1 MNGDGQLQSL
11 LRIVQVIIQR
21 FVYGGKCAVLRLLIH
36 PFGDLLGIPCV
47 NFKILISEI
56 QSGIQPVAALIV
68 KFLRGGRVCFSGV
81 GAAGSGIGAGWLI
94 HYLLL
99 EQPIRYHALI
109 ISPAFL
115 KGIGLP
121 DDVSL
126 VPLIRDPRISELF
139 ETVIT
144 ENRERLPFYR
154 TAQNAA
160 VSSLLVQLCRDYRN
174 HDPSVGRDAAH
185 NSKVRLVRQ
194 CMDYINRHYL
204 DGISTSDISREIG
217 ITVNYL
223 CACFK
228 DVTNMTIKKYINSM
242 KCRDAEAMLSS
253 GSYTVTEAGL
263 HCGFDNMAYFAK
275 MYRLII
281 GENPSVTAEKSKTA
295 AASPQNLSQRAR
307 DVSDTH
313 IPVAEAGTSGIPH
326 ATQS

>member
-1 MNGDGQLQSL
+1 MLNFHYEQLTFRDPSSQMIIHRAIEADKSYPFPAHWHESLEMMCFCSGACNVRMDAQSFSVHAGD
-11 LRIVQVIIQR
+11 V
-21 FVYGGKCAVLRLLIH
+21 
-36 PFGDLLGIPCV
+36 
-47 NFKILISEI
+47 
-56 QSGIQPVAALIV
+56 
-68 KFLRGGRVCFSGV
+68 VC
-81 GAAGSGIGAGWLI
+81 INPNQI

-295 AASPQNLSQRAR
+295 AASPQKLSQRAR
-307 DVSDTH
+307 DASDTH